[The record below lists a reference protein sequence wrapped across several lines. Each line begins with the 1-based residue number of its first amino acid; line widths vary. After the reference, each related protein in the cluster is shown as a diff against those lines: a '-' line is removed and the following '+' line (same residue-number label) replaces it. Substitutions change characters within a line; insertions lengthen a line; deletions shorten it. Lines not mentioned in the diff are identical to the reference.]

1 MKIIDINKRDYN
13 YSSDEIN
20 TTIGRLLKNDF
31 EYFAPDDTK
40 LNEGNKIYV
49 IADLIADIS
58 NIEILNKILDFLIEG
73 QALMLSETD
82 LSKLSNVFQAKN
94 YSEIEKVKI
103 SSLYSSNL
111 MTYQLLE
118 KQYLDLYRNNNFP
131 ALFLEVQDYVVSTN
145 IDEIEINIKRKIIN
159 HSINYAEE
167 LTIEQKNTI
176 IKEKI
181 QSLSRLDYLNDTN
194 FFKKDIE
201 YLETEKNNIT
211 NGNFISGFIEK
222 KKNSD
227 FTIKK
232 IALLLA
238 YSEVPVTKEN
248 ANEIIKKYDKT
259 SGAKL
264 YQEYNKLN
272 TSIKRITDPDQSI
285 KILKNKIQ
293 LFEDVI
299 KIIDDK
305 FKEKAI
311 DELKILKSHLSKY

>member
-201 YLETEKNNIT
+201 YLQTEKNNIT
-211 NGNFISGFIEK
+211 NSIFTSGSIEK
-222 KKNSD
+222 KIYSD

-238 YSEVPVTKEN
+238 YSKVPVTKEN

-264 YQEYNKLN
+264 YMEYNKLN

>member
-20 TTIGRLLKNDF
+20 TMIGRLLKNDF
-31 EYFAPDDTK
+31 EYFAADDTE

-58 NIEILNKILDFLIEG
+58 NKEILNKILDFLIEG
-73 QALMLSETD
+73 QTLMLSETD
-82 LSKLSNVFQAKN
+82 LFKLSNIFQAKN

-111 MTYQLLE
+111 MTYQLLK
-118 KQYLDLYRNNNFP
+118 KQYLDLFKNNNFP
-131 ALFLEVQDYVVSTN
+131 ALFFEIQDYVVSTN

-159 HSINYAEE
+159 HSINYAAD
-167 LTIEQKNTI
+167 LTMEQKNTI

-181 QSLSRLDYLNDTN
+181 QSLSRLDYLNDTD

-201 YLETEKNNIT
+201 YLETEKKNIT
-211 NGNFISGFIEK
+211 NGIFKSRPIEK
-222 KKNSD
+222 KSSSD

-238 YSEVPVTKEN
+238 YSEVSVTKEN
-248 ANEIIKKYDKT
+248 ANEIIKTYDKI

-272 TSIKRITDPDQSI
+272 TNSKRITDPDQTLR
-285 KILKNKIQ
+285 ILKNKIQ
-293 LFEDVI
+293 LFEEVF
-299 KIIDDK
+299 KILDDK
-305 FKEKAI
+305 FKEKAG
-311 DELKILKSHLSKY
+311 DELKILISHLSKY

>member
-20 TTIGRLLKNDF
+20 TMIGRLLKNDF
-31 EYFAPDDTK
+31 EYFAADDTE

-58 NIEILNKILDFLIEG
+58 NKEILNKILDFLIEG
-73 QALMLSETD
+73 QTLMLSETD
-82 LSKLSNVFQAKN
+82 LFKLSNIFQAKN

-111 MTYQLLE
+111 MTYQLLK
-118 KQYLDLYRNNNFP
+118 KQYLDLFKNNNFP
-131 ALFLEVQDYVVSTN
+131 ALFFEIQDYVVSTN

-159 HSINYAEE
+159 HSINYAAD
-167 LTIEQKNTI
+167 LTMEQKNTI

-181 QSLSRLDYLNDTN
+181 QSLSRLDYLNDTD

-201 YLETEKNNIT
+201 YLETEKKNIT
-211 NGNFISGFIEK
+211 NGIFKSSSIEEK
-222 KKNSD
+222 SSSD

-238 YSEVPVTKEN
+238 YSEVSVTKEN
-248 ANEIIKKYDKT
+248 ANEIIKTYDKI

-272 TSIKRITDPDQSI
+272 TNSKRITDPDQTLR
-285 KILKNKIQ
+285 ILKNKIQ
-293 LFEDVI
+293 LFEEVF
-299 KIIDDK
+299 KILDDK
-305 FKEKAI
+305 FKEKAG
-311 DELKILKSHLSKY
+311 DELKILISHLSKY